1 MGYVREDEPGS
12 PDEVATEVPRYMGRR
27 ERVAPLSQITS
38 HEWDRI
44 GEKPPSRVVEKSV
57 LRYPYGDK
65 QSSSR
70 YNLDISLYYTF
81 LISVTS

>member
-27 ERVAPLSQITS
+27 ERVAPLSLITS

-57 LRYPYGDK
+57 LRYPYGGE
-65 QSSSR
+65 QSSSSWKKSTMR
-70 YNLDISLYYTF
+70 ILRA
-81 LISVTS
+81 VW

>member
-27 ERVAPLSQITS
+27 ERVAPLSLITS

-57 LRYPYGDK
+57 LRGPYGGE
-65 QSSSR
+65 Q
-70 YNLDISLYYTF
+70 YYI
-81 LISVTS
+81 LA